1 MILISSAAYVEREF
15 QLEFGALPP
24 ALLPVGNIRL
34 FELQIRA
41 LRKNFANEKIVLSL
55 PKTHILNFRDKK
67 ILESFNVDII
77 YNEDGLSLGESI
89 ASVVSHY
96 IDVIDNIRLIHGDTL
111 VDGLVD
117 DLDCIG
123 ISEAKDDHH
132 WEVDQN
138 SSVDIV
144 WCGYFSFSSAKHL
157 LNLILNAKGDF
168 VSAVR
173 SYDTQKHL
181 LRFKPAIW
189 YDFGHISTYFQS
201 RSKITTE
208 RSFNSL
214 HISDGS
220 LVKSG
225 APIEKIKAEY
235 SWFKNIDDDLLVY
248 VPQLTHDEFDFE
260 NKNSYRIEY
269 LPLPPLNEVFV
280 HGSNSPR
287 FWNKIF
293 TLCDGFLRACEKND
307 IGIEGVEKVRENSSF
322 LIKAKPKDRLHE
334 YSLTAEYSNFDFTNI
349 LNGKYL
355 PSINIIVDECVDR
368 LLKKDM
374 IYGVSH
380 GDFCLSNILF
390 DSRTQR
396 IKVIDPRGL
405 DYFGNETLYGDL
417 RYDVAKLSHSIV
429 GLYDHIIA
437 GSFELEFDFSGDQVN
452 FIFEI
457 HQDENIKK
465 IQDIFRSRIF
475 IDKISCS
482 DVMPLTILL
491 FLSMLP
497 LHSDQ
502 PVRQMAFIANALRLY
517 LDMIS
522 MES

>member
-24 ALLPVGNIRL
+24 ALLPVGNGRL
-34 FELQIRA
+34 FELQINA
-41 LRKNFANEKIVLSL
+41 AKKKFVNEKIVLSL
-55 PKTHILNFRDKK
+55 PETHILNYRDKK
-67 ILESFNVDII
+67 ILESFDVDII

-89 ASVVSHY
+89 ASVISHY
-96 IDVIDNIRLIHGDTL
+96 IDIIDNLRLIHGDTL
-111 VDGLVD
+111 VDGLVS

-132 WEVDQN
+132 WEVDES
-138 SSVDIV
+138 SSVGMV

-157 LNLILNAKGDF
+157 LSSILNANGDF
-168 VSAVR
+168 VEAVR
-173 SYDTQKHL
+173 SYNTKKHL
-181 LRFKPAIW
+181 VRFKPEIW

-225 APIEKIKAEY
+225 SPTKKIKAEY
-235 SWFKNIDDDLLVY
+235 NWLKNIDDDLLVY
-248 VPQLTHDEFDFE
+248 VPKLTRDEFNFD
-260 NKNSYRIEY
+260 NKNSYRMEY

-280 HGSNSPR
+280 HGSNTLR

-293 TLCDGFLRACEKND
+293 SLCDGFLRACERTNARAED
-307 IGIEGVEKVRENSSF
+307 VENAKVNSNL
-322 LIKAKPKDRLHE
+322 LIRSKSVDRLHE
-334 YSLTAEYSNFDFTNI
+334 YSLTARYSNFDSTNI

-355 PSINIIVDECVDR
+355 PSINIILDDCVNR
-368 LLKKDM
+368 LLKEEV

-429 GLYDHIIA
+429 GLYDYIMA
-437 GSFELEFDFSGDQVN
+437 GSYELEFYFSEDKVE

-457 HQDENIKK
+457 HQDEHRKK
-465 IQDIFRSRIF
+465 IQEIFMSRIF
-475 IDKISCS
+475 LDKISCS

-502 PVRQMAFIANALRLY
+502 PIRQMAFIANALRLY
-517 LDMIS
+517 SDMIS
-522 MES
+522 KEG